1 MIKNEV
7 YMVLVNLILS
17 ILESSLVMN
26 QNIYCID
33 ILVYIDLITLI
44 SKTCYEVINSIVKVV
59 EHELIVPLLTIS
71 FYNHKLCISML
82 LEQVYANTSG

>member
-7 YMVLVNLILS
+7 YMVLVNLVLS

-33 ILVYIDLITLI
+33 ILVYRDLIILL
-44 SKTCYEVINSIVKVV
+44 SKTCYEEINSIVKVV
-59 EHELIVPLLTIS
+59 EHELIVPLITIS
-71 FYNHKLCISML
+71 FYNHKRCMSMV
-82 LEQVYANTSG
+82 LELVYANTSG